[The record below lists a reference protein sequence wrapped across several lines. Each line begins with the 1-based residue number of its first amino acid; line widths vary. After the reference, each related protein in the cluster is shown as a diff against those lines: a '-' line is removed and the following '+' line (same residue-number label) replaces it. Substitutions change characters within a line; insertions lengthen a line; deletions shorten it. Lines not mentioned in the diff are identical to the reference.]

1 MTEEITQLVEDL
13 KRYNA
18 AYRKGRPLIS
28 DNKYDLLVERLR
40 ELDPQHPFL
49 YVVEPEKFKA
59 KKEIR
64 HPSPMLST
72 EKAYT
77 RDQLKRFIARV
88 EKEAGEVGVPNIL
101 FKITPK
107 LDGLAARDDGKI
119 LATRGNGVVGYEI
132 SNVFQ
137 KGITPLGGRG
147 LGLGEIVVLKSYFS
161 EHLMDKFEHPRNMV
175 VGIVSSDVLNEFA
188 KRALQDK
195 AVIFVPS
202 AKLPSWTG
210 HANEMIENMEKIM
223 TSLID
228 NTDYPTDGIIVEVMN
243 EDVKNYMGATTHHY
257 RWQIAVK
264 TKGETAVTVVEDIIW
279 QVGRTGNV
287 TPVMKVRPVSLSGAS
302 IKRVTAHHAG
312 LIQKKRIGINAEI
325 EIIRSGEVIPKLER
339 VIKDSQ
345 QVIIPS
351 TCPSCGRTLEWN
363 NEFLKCN
370 NTSCKAQIE
379 QRISHWFKTLGN
391 ADWFGI
397 KTIKRLVEN
406 GYDTLE
412 KIYAME
418 EKDFLAL
425 GFGPVQSKNLFNA
438 IGESRSKAVEDWRFL
453 SAFGIPD
460 LGNGDSRKLLSHLT
474 LEELL
479 HETPK
484 NIEKIDGFGAITS
497 SSITKGIAEIKPT
510 MDHMLSLGFNLERTP
525 PLTDLHALESPIR
538 GKGIVFTGKMA
549 HGTREEM
556 QTEARNLG
564 ANPQSAVS
572 RKTDLL
578 VCGDDVGS
586 TKIHKARELGV
597 RILTEMEYYEMLG
610 NNPAK
615 TPVSSP

>member
-1 MTEEITQLVEDL
+1 MMEEISQIVEDL
-13 KRYNA
+13 KKYNE

-28 DNKYDLLVERLR
+28 DREYDLLVERLR
-40 ELDPQHPFL
+40 DLDPQHPLL
-49 YVVEPEKFKA
+49 YAVEPENFEA

-77 RDQLKRFIARV
+77 KDQLKRFIARV
-88 EKEAGEVGVPNIL
+88 EKEAVEVGVPNVL

-119 LATRGNGVVGYEI
+119 LATRGNGLVGYEI

-137 KGITPLGGRG
+137 KGIIPIGGRG
-147 LGLGEIVVLKSYFS
+147 LGLGEIVVLQSYFN

-195 AVIFVPS
+195 AIHFVPYT
-202 AKLPSWTG
+202 KLPTWTG
-210 HANEMIENMEKIM
+210 HAQEMTENMEKIM
-223 TSLID
+223 SSLIE
-228 NTDYPTDGIIVEVMN
+228 NTDYPTDGIVVEVTD
-243 EDVKNYMGATTHHY
+243 EDVRNHMGATTHHY

-264 TKGETAVTVVEDIIW
+264 TKGETAVTSVEDIIW

-287 TPVMKVRPVSLSGAS
+287 TPVMEVRPVSLSGAS

-339 VIKDSQ
+339 VIKEAQ
-345 QVIIPS
+345 HVVIPS
-351 TCPSCGRTLEWN
+351 TCPSCGRDLEWN

-370 NTSCKAQIE
+370 NPSCRAQIE
-379 QRISHWFKTLGN
+379 QTISHWFKTLGN

-406 GYDTLE
+406 GYETLE

-425 GFGPVQSKNLFNA
+425 GFGPGQSKNLFAA
-438 IGESRSKAVEDWRFL
+438 IGESRNKPVEDWRFL
-453 SAFGIPD
+453 AAFGISD
-460 LGNGDSRKLLSHLT
+460 LGNGDSR
-474 LEELL
+474 
-479 HETPK
+479 
-484 NIEKIDGFGAITS
+484 
-497 SSITKGIAEIKPT
+497 
-510 MDHMLSLGFNLERTP
+510 
-525 PLTDLHALESPIR
+525 
-538 GKGIVFTGKMA
+538 
-549 HGTREEM
+549 
-556 QTEARNLG
+556 
-564 ANPQSAVS
+564 
-572 RKTDLL
+572 
-578 VCGDDVGS
+578 
-586 TKIHKARELGV
+586 
-597 RILTEMEYYEMLG
+597 
-610 NNPAK
+610 
-615 TPVSSP
+615 